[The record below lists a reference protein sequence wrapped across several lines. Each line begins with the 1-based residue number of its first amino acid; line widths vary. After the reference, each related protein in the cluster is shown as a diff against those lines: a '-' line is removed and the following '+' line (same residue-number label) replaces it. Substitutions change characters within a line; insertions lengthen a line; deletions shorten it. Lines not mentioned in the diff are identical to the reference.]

1 MPIKTVRQYKM
12 NVFFGIFRIRAVQRA
27 LEGQVLNDEK
37 ESYEVK
43 FENTISRYNLQHN
56 FLSKSNMCSARI

>member
-1 MPIKTVRQYKM
+1 M